1 MKHIIITVNS
11 KFKKSEIDS
20 RIYSSFVE
28 HMGRVV
34 YTGIYEPNHP
44 TADKDGFRQDVLE
57 KVKELGITMVRYPGG
72 NFVSNYDWKDG
83 VGPKEERPKRL
94 ELAWRAVETN
104 EVGINEFMRWAKKAG
119 VEPIC
124 AVNLGTKGI
133 ENAASFLEYCNMPAG
148 TMYSDMRVKHGVSE
162 PYKVKLWCLGNEMD
176 GSWQIGH
183 KSAEDYGKLAAE
195 TGKVMKLM
203 DPTIELI
210 MCGSSLS
217 NMKTYPEW
225 DMEVLEKTYD
235 VADYLALHQY
245 YAGQDK
251 GTKGF
256 LAQTLD
262 MEEYIRTIRSAAQVI
277 KQKKRSKKEM
287 KFSVDEWGVW
297 AVPSNTVNAEI
308 DQKPW
313 GIAPAISEQIYTLE
327 DALLFAGM
335 QMVILRN
342 ADVIKIACQS
352 LLTNI
357 SACIMTEKN
366 GEYWLQTI
374 YYPFHYFATYAKGT
388 VLKTASI
395 GPCYS
400 CAEFDGVPYVDS
412 LVVWNEED
420 QELAIFAVN
429 RSEEELQKAEV
440 DLQDF
445 EIQHVIESICMTAEN
460 KKMTN
465 MEQHDAVIPKKEKNV
480 EIETG
485 RCQITLQP
493 LSFNMVRLAV

>member
-1 MKHIIITVNS
+1 MENTKIICNKEFVIG
-11 KFKKSEIDS
+11 KIDP
-20 RIYSSFVE
+20 RLYGSFLE
-28 HMGRVV
+28 HMGRVI
-34 YTGIYEPNHP
+34 YTGIYEPNHKS
-44 TADKDGFRQDVLE
+44 ADEDGFRKDVLE
-57 KVKELGITMVRYPGG
+57 QVKKMHVTAVRYPGG
-72 NFVSNYDWKDG
+72 NFVSAYHWEDG
-83 VGPKEERPKRL
+83 VGPKEKRPRKL
-94 ELAWRAVETN
+94 ELAWKAIETN
-104 EVGINEFMRWAKKAG
+104 EFGTNEFMKWAKKAD
-119 VEPIC
+119 VQPIFT
-124 AVNLGTKGI
+124 VNLGTRGVEDAI
-133 ENAASFLEYCNMPAG
+133 HYLEYCNFPEG
-148 TMYSDMRVKHGVSE
+148 TQYSNLRKEHGVAE
-162 PYKVKLWCLGNEMD
+162 PYGIKMWCLGNEMD

-210 MCGSSLS
+210 VCGSSLS

-420 QELAIFAVN
+420 QELVIFAVN

-485 RCQITLQP
+485 RCQIALQP

>member
-1 MKHIIITVNS
+1 
-11 KFKKSEIDS
+11 
-20 RIYSSFVE
+20 
-28 HMGRVV
+28 
-34 YTGIYEPNHP
+34 
-44 TADKDGFRQDVLE
+44 
-57 KVKELGITMVRYPGG
+57 
-72 NFVSNYDWKDG
+72 
-83 VGPKEERPKRL
+83 
-94 ELAWRAVETN
+94 
-104 EVGINEFMRWAKKAG
+104 
-119 VEPIC
+119 
-124 AVNLGTKGI
+124 
-133 ENAASFLEYCNMPAG
+133 
-148 TMYSDMRVKHGVSE
+148 
-162 PYKVKLWCLGNEMD
+162 
-176 GSWQIGH
+176 
-183 KSAEDYGKLAAE
+183 
-195 TGKVMKLM
+195 MKLM

-210 MCGSSLS
+210 VCGSSLS

-374 YYPFHYFATYAKGT
+374 YYAFHYFATYAKGT

-420 QELAIFAVN
+420 QELVIFAVN